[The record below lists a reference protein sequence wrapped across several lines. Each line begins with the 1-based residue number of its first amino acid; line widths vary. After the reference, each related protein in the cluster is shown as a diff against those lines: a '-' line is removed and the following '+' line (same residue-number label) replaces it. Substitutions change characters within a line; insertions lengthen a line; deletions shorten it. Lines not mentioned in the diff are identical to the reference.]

1 MNVLHSRPSPT
12 APAILSDQSEA
23 PVPTSDQSTLHAA
36 NKFSSV
42 KASKARRERIRIL
55 AIGTLGFFG
64 IALLWLLISR
74 SGVVKPLFLP
84 SPDKVVERLTRL
96 AIGGELLDDLLVS
109 TGRILVA
116 FGASA
121 ALALPIGVLIGR
133 YRSMQAILEPLVNF
147 IRYMPVVA
155 FVPLTILWT
164 GTGELQKYLIIWIG
178 TFFQMVLMVQD
189 NVKRVPKDFIDVGR
203 TLEMSGAAILWRIV
217 LPSARPGIW
226 DAMRICIGWSWSW
239 LVVAELVAATSGM
252 GYRITV
258 AQRYFQTD
266 TIIAYVLL
274 LGVLGLITD
283 QIMKWI
289 GNRLF
294 KHTEGGQK

>member
-1 MNVLHSRPSPT
+1 MKVAHSRPVPLPVAATPGQQTAASLAVSP
-12 APAILSDQSEA
+12 
-23 PVPTSDQSTLHAA
+23 AA
-36 NKFSSV
+36 TVQPMNRS
-42 KASKARRERIRIL
+42 ASARRERTRHL
-55 AIGTLGFFG
+55 VIGVLGFIG
-64 IALLWLLISR
+64 IGLLWFCASHAGL
-74 SGVVKPLFLP
+74 VKPLFLP
-84 SPDKVVERLTRL
+84 SPEKVVGRLWNL
-96 AIGGELLDDLLVS
+96 AAGGELLNDLLVS

-121 ALALPIGVLIGR
+121 ALALPIGILVGR
-133 YRSMQAILEPLVNF
+133 YRSMEALIEPLVNF

-178 TFFQMVLMVQD
+178 TFFQMVLMIQD
-189 NVKRVPKDFIDVGR
+189 NVKRVPQDFIDVGR
-203 TLEMSGAAILWRIV
+203 TLEMSGGSILWRIV
-217 LPSARPGIW
+217 LPSAAPGIW

-239 LVVAELVAATSGM
+239 LVVAELVAATSGL

-274 LGVLGLITD
+274 LGLLGLITD
-283 QIMKWI
+283 QIMKWV
-289 GNRLF
+289 GAKLF
-294 KHTEGGQK
+294 KHTEGGRK

>member
-1 MNVLHSRPSPT
+1 MNVVHSRPSPT
-12 APAILSDQSEA
+12 GPATLADQPKA
-23 PVPTSDQSTLHAA
+23 PVSTGDQSTLLAA
-36 NKFSSV
+36 NKFASV
-42 KASKARRERIRIL
+42 TLGKARCERIRIL
-55 AIGTLGFFG
+55 AIGTLGFLG

-84 SPDKVVERLTRL
+84 SPDKVIERLTRL

-133 YRSMQAILEPLVNF
+133 YRSMQALLEPLVNF

-239 LVVAELVAATSGM
+239 LVVAELVAATSGL

-289 GNRLF
+289 GSRLF

>member
-1 MNVLHSRPSPT
+1 MKVVSSQRLPLREQEV
-12 APAILSDQSEA
+12 ALVVEA
-23 PVPTSDQSTLHAA
+23 PVTGAGRSAA
-36 NKFSSV
+36 VPIVGRAGS
-42 KASKARRERIRIL
+42 ARRERRRHVL
-55 AIGTLGFFG
+55 IGILGFVG
-64 IALLWLLISR
+64 IALLWFFMSHA
-74 SGVVKPLFLP
+74 GVIKPLFLP
-84 SPDKVVERLTRL
+84 SPEMVMSRLWSL
-96 AIGGELLDDLLVS
+96 AVGGELFDDLVVS
-109 TGRILVA
+109 FGRILVS
-116 FGASA
+116 FIASA
-121 ALALPIGVLIGR
+121 ALALPIGILIGR
-133 YRSMQAILEPLVNF
+133 YRSMEALIEPLVNF

-178 TFFQMVLMVQD
+178 TFFQMVLMIQD

-203 TLEMSGAAILWRIV
+203 TLEMTGAAIMWRIV

-239 LVVAELVAATSGM
+239 LVVAELVAATSGL

-274 LGVLGLITD
+274 LGLLGLITD

-289 GNRLF
+289 GTRLF

>member
-1 MNVLHSRPSPT
+1 MKVAHS
-12 APAILSDQSEA
+12 Q
-23 PVPTSDQSTLHAA
+23 PVPASAQLPTPLTPLAVGTLAPPVPVVSRSTS
-36 NKFSSV
+36 
-42 KASKARRERIRIL
+42 ARRERARNL
-55 AIGTLGFFG
+55 VIGTLGFLG
-64 IALLWLLISR
+64 IGLLWFFTSHAGL
-74 SGVVKPLFLP
+74 VKPLFLP
-84 SPDKVVERLTRL
+84 SPEKVLGRLWGL
-96 AIGGELLDDLLVS
+96 AMGGELLNDLLVS

-121 ALALPIGVLIGR
+121 ALALPLGIMVGR
-133 YRSMQAILEPLVNF
+133 YRSMEALIEPLINF

-178 TFFQMVLMVQD
+178 TFFQMVLMIQD
-189 NVKRVPKDFIDVGR
+189 NVKRVPQDFIDVGR
-203 TLEMSGAAILWRIV
+203 TLEMSGVAILWRIV

-239 LVVAELVAATSGM
+239 LVVAELVAATSGL

-274 LGVLGLITD
+274 LGLLGLITD
-283 QIMKWI
+283 QIMKWV
-289 GNRLF
+289 GARLF
-294 KHTEGGQK
+294 KHTEGGHK